1 MRDKLIENNKKCF
14 DREFLHMVLNAGWFL
29 GFFFC
34 GRPTDRPTDQPK
46 NQQTNLTNQPKEGY
60 NGSGGSY
67 TSSNGASGPN
77 AFSLNVNNF

>member
-1 MRDKLIENNKKCF
+1 MREKLIENNKKCF

-29 GFFFC
+29 GFFFL
-34 GRPTDRPTDQPK
+34 RETYR
-46 NQQTNLTNQPKEGY
+46 QTNQPTKEPKEGY

-77 AFSLNVNNF
+77 ALSLNVNNF